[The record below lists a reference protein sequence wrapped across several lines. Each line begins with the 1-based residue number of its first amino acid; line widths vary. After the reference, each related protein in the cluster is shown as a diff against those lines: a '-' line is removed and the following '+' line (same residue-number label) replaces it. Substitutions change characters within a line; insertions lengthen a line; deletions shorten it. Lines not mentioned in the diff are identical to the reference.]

1 MAYIYAYY
9 GFDMAAIK
17 DVESLLSSAG
27 QDVVFKHA
35 GSMVSAISVRM
46 TAKKP
51 TVMGIILN
59 ESEYASIESKYV
71 DFEDK
76 IKAKVKVLHSFDELK
91 DYMED
96 ELEVS
101 LDAPQEVDETPVNTT
116 SEFVSNDFGAG
127 TVETVAPKSQQNS
140 TSHDFSTGSVD
151 TSVSGAEEKPIL
163 NQFQNEKSFFLGEK
177 KLFSETT
184 DLNTV
189 ETITPSSV
197 PIDEPEKH
205 EAETV
210 SFTDQ
215 PKELFTSNVEKPHKV
230 ESMFDD
236 DLDAELEDL
245 RKQNDELTHQLES
258 ARQELTRLEKV
269 KDDFNESV
277 QVSEDLRDRISQ
289 LTADK
294 FNLEQQLREAQ
305 SGRLELPAID
315 VPSNVNFY
323 VSASSLSLVK
333 AYDYLLREKPTT
345 TLIDLS
351 RESYVD
357 MLVQLNHPNRVTK
370 WLLEGINIRTLTS
383 SYSQREIQPATGLNI
398 VSSPNALIPED
409 AFKRAD
415 WDSILNQLKDTYS
428 EYNIFLGVATHQGVP
443 EMLDRLNS
451 PVKVLRQ
458 NNPADKRSFNLISL
472 SHDNIEE
479 VVI

>member
-1 MAYIYAYY
+1 MAYVYAYY

-17 DVESLLSSAG
+17 DVESLLNSAG

-59 ESEYASIESKYV
+59 ESEYASIESKYI

-76 IKAKVKVLHSFDELK
+76 IKTKVKVLHSFDELK
-91 DYMED
+91 AYMED
-96 ELEVS
+96 ELEVP
-101 LDAPQEVDETPVNTT
+101 LDAPTEDEVPSEPVL
-116 SEFVSNDFGAG
+116 NDFGAG
-127 TVETVAPKSQQNS
+127 SVKTVTPSSPQNQTSNDFQTSEVETQENS
-140 TSHDFSTGSVD
+140 VPNAFR
-151 TSVSGAEEKPIL
+151 EERVL
-163 NQFQNEKSFFLGEK
+163 ELGEKSFFAR
-177 KLFSETT
+177 TT
-184 DLNTV
+184 NSNTV
-189 ETITPSSV
+189 ETSTPSSV
-197 PIDEPEKH
+197 PIGEPEAQP
-205 EAETV
+205 EADVV

-215 PKELFTSNVEKPHKV
+215 PKEPFTLNVEKPHKV

-245 RKQNDELTHQLES
+245 KRQNDELTHKLES
-258 ARQELTRLEKV
+258 AKQELARLEKV
-269 KDDFNESV
+269 RSDFNESV

-289 LTADK
+289 LTTDK
-294 FNLEQQLREAQ
+294 FDLEQQLREAQ

-315 VPSNVNFY
+315 VPANVNFY

-351 RESYVD
+351 RESYLD

-415 WDSILNQLKDTYS
+415 WDFILKQLQETYS
-428 EYNIFLGVATHQGVP
+428 EYNIFLGVATHQGIP

>member
-1 MAYIYAYY
+1 MAYVYAYY

-17 DVESLLSSAG
+17 DVESLLNSAG

-59 ESEYASIESKYV
+59 ESEYASIESKYI

-76 IKAKVKVLHSFDELK
+76 IKTKVKVLHSFDELK
-91 DYMED
+91 AYMED
-96 ELEVS
+96 ELEVP
-101 LDAPQEVDETPVNTT
+101 LDAPTEDEVPSEPVL
-116 SEFVSNDFGAG
+116 NDFGAG
-127 TVETVAPKSQQNS
+127 SVKTVTPSSLQNQTLNDFQTSEVETQESS
-140 TSHDFSTGSVD
+140 TLNAFQG
-151 TSVSGAEEKPIL
+151 EKKL
-163 NQFQNEKSFFLGEK
+163 SLGEKSFFTRT
-177 KLFSETT
+177 FDS
-184 DLNTV
+184 NIV
-189 ETITPSSV
+189 ETIIPSSV
-197 PIDEPEKH
+197 SVEEPGAQP

-210 SFTDQ
+210 SFAEQ
-215 PKELFTSNVEKPHKV
+215 PKEPFTLNVEKTHKV

-245 RKQNDELTHQLES
+245 KCQNDELTHKLEF
-258 ARQELTRLEKV
+258 AKQELARLEKV

-289 LTADK
+289 LTTDK
-294 FNLEQQLREAQ
+294 FDLEQQLREAQ

-351 RESYVD
+351 RESYLD

-370 WLLEGINIRTLTS
+370 WLLEGINIRTLNS

-415 WDSILNQLKDTYS
+415 WDSILKQLQETYS

>member
-1 MAYIYAYY
+1 MAYVYAYY

-17 DVESLLSSAG
+17 DVESLLNSAG

-59 ESEYASIESKYV
+59 ESEYASIESKYI

-76 IKAKVKVLHSFDELK
+76 IKTKVKVLHSFDELK
-91 DYMED
+91 AYMED
-96 ELEVS
+96 ELEVP
-101 LDAPQEVDETPVNTT
+101 LDAPTEDGVPSEPVL
-116 SEFVSNDFGAG
+116 NDFGAG
-127 TVETVAPKSQQNS
+127 SVKTVTQSSQQNQTLNDFQ
-140 TSHDFSTGSVD
+140 TSE
-151 TSVSGAEEKPIL
+151 AEAQESSIP
-163 NQFQNEKSFFLGEK
+163 NAFQDERALVLGEK
-177 KLFSETT
+177 EFFARTT
-184 DLNTV
+184 NSNTV
-189 ETITPSSV
+189 ETIIPSSA
-197 PIDEPEKH
+197 PIEEPEEL
-205 EAETV
+205 EAQSV
-210 SFTDQ
+210 SFANQ
-215 PKELFTSNVEKPHKV
+215 PKEPFTLNAEKPHKV

-245 RKQNDELTHQLES
+245 KRQNDELTHKLES
-258 ARQELTRLEKV
+258 AKQELARLEKV
-269 KDDFNESV
+269 KDNFNESV

-289 LTADK
+289 LTGEK

-315 VPSNVNFY
+315 VPANVNFY

-333 AYDYLLREKPTT
+333 AYDYLLRERPTT

-351 RESYVD
+351 RESYLD

-415 WDSILNQLKDTYS
+415 WDFILKQLQETYS

>member
-1 MAYIYAYY
+1 MAYVYAYY

-17 DVESLLSSAG
+17 DVESLLNSAG

-59 ESEYASIESKYV
+59 ESEYASIESKYI

-76 IKAKVKVLHSFDELK
+76 IKTKVKVLHSFDELK
-91 DYMED
+91 AYMED
-96 ELEVS
+96 ELEVP
-101 LDAPQEVDETPVNTT
+101 LDAPPEDEVSSGPVLNDFGVGSVKTVTPSSLQNQT
-116 SEFVSNDFGAG
+116 SNDFQ
-127 TVETVAPKSQQNS
+127 TSEVETQENS
-140 TSHDFSTGSVD
+140 VPNAFR
-151 TSVSGAEEKPIL
+151 EERVL
-163 NQFQNEKSFFLGEK
+163 ELGEKSFFAR
-177 KLFSETT
+177 TT
-184 DLNTV
+184 NSNIV
-189 ETITPSSV
+189 ETSTPSSV
-197 PIDEPEKH
+197 PIEEPEEH
-205 EAETV
+205 EAESV
-210 SFTDQ
+210 SFADQ
-215 PKELFTSNVEKPHKV
+215 PKEPFTLNVEKPHKV

-245 RKQNDELTHQLES
+245 KRQNDELTHKLES
-258 ARQELTRLEKV
+258 AKQELARLEKV
-269 KDDFNESV
+269 RSDFNESV

-289 LTADK
+289 LTTDK
-294 FNLEQQLREAQ
+294 FDLEQQLREAQ

-315 VPSNVNFY
+315 VPANVNFY

-351 RESYVD
+351 RESYLD

-415 WDSILNQLKDTYS
+415 WDFILKQLQETYS

-443 EMLDRLNS
+443 EMFDRLNS

>member
-1 MAYIYAYY
+1 MAYVYAYY

-59 ESEYASIESKYV
+59 ESEYASIESKYI

-76 IKAKVKVLHSFDELK
+76 IKTKVKVLHSFDELK
-91 DYMED
+91 AYMED
-96 ELEVS
+96 ELEVP
-101 LDAPQEVDETPVNTT
+101 LDATTEDEVLSEPVL
-116 SEFVSNDFGAG
+116 NDFGAG
-127 TVETVAPKSQQNS
+127 TVKTLTLSSQQNQ
-140 TSHDFSTGSVD
+140 TSNDFQTSEAEAQESSVLNAYQ
-151 TSVSGAEEKPIL
+151 GEKKL
-163 NQFQNEKSFFLGEK
+163 VLGEKSFFTRT
-177 KLFSETT
+177 FDS
-184 DLNTV
+184 NTV

-197 PIDEPEKH
+197 SIEEPEEL
-205 EAETV
+205 EAQSV

-215 PKELFTSNVEKPHKV
+215 PKEPFTLNAEKPHKV

-245 RKQNDELTHQLES
+245 KRQNDELTHKLES
-258 ARQELTRLEKV
+258 AKQELARLEKV
-269 KDDFNESV
+269 KSDFNESV

-289 LTADK
+289 LTTDK
-294 FNLEQQLREAQ
+294 FDLEQQLREAQ

-351 RESYVD
+351 RESYLD

-370 WLLEGINIRTLTS
+370 WLLEGINIRTLNS

-415 WDSILNQLKDTYS
+415 WDSILKQLQETYS

>member
-1 MAYIYAYY
+1 MAYVYAYY

-17 DVESLLSSAG
+17 DVESLLNSAG

-59 ESEYASIESKYV
+59 ESEYASIESKYI

-76 IKAKVKVLHSFDELK
+76 IKTKVKVLHSFDELK
-91 DYMED
+91 AYMED
-96 ELEVS
+96 ELEVP
-101 LDAPQEVDETPVNTT
+101 LDAPTEDEVPSEPVLNDFGEGTVKTVTPSSQQNQN
-116 SEFVSNDFGAG
+116 SNDF
-127 TVETVAPKSQQNS
+127 Q
-140 TSHDFSTGSVD
+140 TSEAEDQESSVLNAYQ
-151 TSVSGAEEKPIL
+151 GEKKL
-163 NQFQNEKSFFLGEK
+163 VLGEKSFFTRT
-177 KLFSETT
+177 FDS
-184 DLNTV
+184 NTV

-197 PIDEPEKH
+197 PTEEPE
-205 EAETV
+205 ELEPESV
-210 SFTDQ
+210 SFAEQ
-215 PKELFTSNVEKPHKV
+215 PKEPFTLNAEKPHKV

-245 RKQNDELTHQLES
+245 KRQNDELTHKLES
-258 ARQELTRLEKV
+258 AKQELARLEKV
-269 KDDFNESV
+269 RSDFNESV

-289 LTADK
+289 LTTDK
-294 FNLEQQLREAQ
+294 FDLEQQLREAQ

-351 RESYVD
+351 RESYLD

-370 WLLEGINIRTLTS
+370 WLLEGINIRTLNS

-415 WDSILNQLKDTYS
+415 WDSILKQLQETYS

-451 PVKVLRQ
+451 PVRVLRQ

>member
-1 MAYIYAYY
+1 MAYVYAYY

-59 ESEYASIESKYV
+59 ESEYASIESKYI

-76 IKAKVKVLHSFDELK
+76 IKTKVKVLHSFDELK
-91 DYMED
+91 AYMED
-96 ELEVS
+96 ELEVP
-101 LDAPQEVDETPVNTT
+101 LDALTEDEVPSEPVL
-116 SEFVSNDFGAG
+116 NDFGAV
-127 TVETVAPKSQQNS
+127 TVKTVTPTSQQNQS
-140 TSHDFSTGSVD
+140 LNDFQTSE
-151 TSVSGAEEKPIL
+151 AEDQESPTLNAYQGEKKL
-163 NQFQNEKSFFLGEK
+163 VLGEKSFFTRT
-177 KLFSETT
+177 FDS
-184 DLNTV
+184 NTV
-189 ETITPSSV
+189 ETTTPSSV
-197 PIDEPEKH
+197 PIEEPEAQH

-210 SFTDQ
+210 SFAEQ
-215 PKELFTSNVEKPHKV
+215 PKGPFTLNVEKPHKV

-245 RKQNDELTHQLES
+245 KRQNDELTHKLES
-258 ARQELTRLEKV
+258 AKQDLARLEKV

-289 LTADK
+289 LTTDK
-294 FNLEQQLREAQ
+294 FDLEQQLREAQ

-351 RESYVD
+351 RESYLD

-370 WLLEGINIRTLTS
+370 WLLEGINIRTLNS
-383 SYSQREIQPATGLNI
+383 RYSQREIQPATGLNI

-415 WDSILNQLKDTYS
+415 WDSILNQLQETYS
-428 EYNIFLGVATHQGVP
+428 EYNVFLGVATHQGVP

>member
-1 MAYIYAYY
+1 MAYVYAYY

-59 ESEYASIESKYV
+59 ESEYASIESKYI

-76 IKAKVKVLHSFDELK
+76 IKTKVKVLHSFDELK
-91 DYMED
+91 AYMED
-96 ELEVS
+96 ELEVP
-101 LDAPQEVDETPVNTT
+101 LDAPTEDEVLSEPVL
-116 SEFVSNDFGAG
+116 NDFGAG
-127 TVETVAPKSQQNS
+127 TVKTVTPSSQQNQ
-140 TSHDFSTGSVD
+140 TSNDFQTSEAEDQESSVLNAYQ
-151 TSVSGAEEKPIL
+151 GEKKL
-163 NQFQNEKSFFLGEK
+163 VLGEKSFFTRT
-177 KLFSETT
+177 FDS
-184 DLNTV
+184 NTV

-197 PIDEPEKH
+197 STEEPEEL
-205 EAETV
+205 EAQSV
-210 SFTDQ
+210 SFADQ
-215 PKELFTSNVEKPHKV
+215 PKEPFTLNAEKPHKV

-245 RKQNDELTHQLES
+245 KRQNDELTHKLES
-258 ARQELTRLEKV
+258 AKQELARLEKV
-269 KDDFNESV
+269 RSDFNESV

-289 LTADK
+289 LTTDK
-294 FNLEQQLREAQ
+294 FDLEQQLREAQ

-315 VPSNVNFY
+315 VPANVNFY

-351 RESYVD
+351 RESYLD

-370 WLLEGINIRTLTS
+370 WLLEGINIRTLNS

-409 AFKRAD
+409 ALKRAD
-415 WDSILNQLKDTYS
+415 WDSILKQLQETYS

>member
-1 MAYIYAYY
+1 MAYVYAYY

-17 DVESLLSSAG
+17 DVESLLNSAG

-59 ESEYASIESKYV
+59 ESEYASIESKYI

-76 IKAKVKVLHSFDELK
+76 IKTKVKVLHSFDELK
-91 DYMED
+91 AYMED
-96 ELEVS
+96 ELEVP
-101 LDAPQEVDETPVNTT
+101 LDAPPEDEVSSEPVL
-116 SEFVSNDFGAG
+116 NDFGAG
-127 TVETVAPKSQQNS
+127 SVKTVTPTSQQNHVS
-140 TSHDFSTGSVD
+140 NDFQTSEIQIQESSESNSV
-151 TSVSGAEEKPIL
+151 L
-163 NQFQNEKSFFLGEK
+163 NKFHNQKVHIIGEKSFLGEI
-177 KLFSETT
+177 T
-184 DLNTV
+184 DANTV

-197 PIDEPEKH
+197 SVEEPK
-205 EAETV
+205 ADVV
-210 SFTDQ
+210 SFTEQ
-215 PKELFTSNVEKPHKV
+215 PKEPFTLDTEKPHKV

-245 RKQNDELTHQLES
+245 KRQNDELTHKLES
-258 ARQELTRLEKV
+258 AKQELARLEKV
-269 KDDFNESV
+269 RSDFNESV

-289 LTADK
+289 LTTDK
-294 FNLEQQLREAQ
+294 FDLEQQLREAQ
-305 SGRLELPAID
+305 SGRLDLPSID
-315 VPSNVNFY
+315 VPPNVNFY

-333 AYDYLLREKPTT
+333 AYDYLLRERPTT

-351 RESYVD
+351 RESYLD

-415 WDSILNQLKDTYS
+415 WDSILKQLQETYS

>member
-1 MAYIYAYY
+1 MAYVYAYY

-59 ESEYASIESKYV
+59 ESEYASIESKYI

-76 IKAKVKVLHSFDELK
+76 IKTKVKVLHSFDELK
-91 DYMED
+91 AYMED
-96 ELEVS
+96 ELEVP
-101 LDAPQEVDETPVNTT
+101 LDAPTEEEVS
-116 SEFVSNDFGAG
+116 SEPMLNDFGAG
-127 TVETVAPKSQQNS
+127 IVKTVTPSSQQNQ
-140 TSHDFSTGSVD
+140 TSNDFQ
-151 TSVSGAEEKPIL
+151 TSEAEAQDISISNAYQGEKKL
-163 NQFQNEKSFFLGEK
+163 VLGEKSFFTRT
-177 KLFSETT
+177 FDS
-184 DLNTV
+184 NTV

-197 PIDEPEKH
+197 STEEPE
-205 EAETV
+205 ELGAQSV
-210 SFTDQ
+210 SFADQ
-215 PKELFTSNVEKPHKV
+215 PKELFTLNAEKPHKV

-245 RKQNDELTHQLES
+245 KRQNDELTHKLES
-258 ARQELTRLEKV
+258 AKQELARLEKV
-269 KDDFNESV
+269 RSDFNESV

-289 LTADK
+289 LTTDK
-294 FNLEQQLREAQ
+294 FDLEQQLREAQ

-351 RESYVD
+351 RESYLD

-370 WLLEGINIRTLTS
+370 WLLEGINIRTLNS

-415 WDSILNQLKDTYS
+415 WDSILKQLQETYS

>member
-1 MAYIYAYY
+1 MAYVYAYY

-17 DVESLLSSAG
+17 DVESLLNSAG

-59 ESEYASIESKYV
+59 ESEYASIESKYI

-76 IKAKVKVLHSFDELK
+76 IKTKVKVLHSFDELK
-91 DYMED
+91 AYMED
-96 ELEVS
+96 ELEVP
-101 LDAPQEVDETPVNTT
+101 LDAPTEDEVP
-116 SEFVSNDFGAG
+116 SEPISNDFGAG
-127 TVETVAPKSQQNS
+127 TVKTVTPASQQNQ
-140 TSHDFSTGSVD
+140 TSNGFQ
-151 TSVSGAEEKPIL
+151 TSEVETQESPVLDAYQGEKKL
-163 NQFQNEKSFFLGEK
+163 VLGEKSFFTRT
-177 KLFSETT
+177 FDS
-184 DLNTV
+184 NTV
-189 ETITPSSV
+189 ETIVPSSA
-197 PIDEPEKH
+197 PIEEPEEY

-210 SFTDQ
+210 SFANQ
-215 PKELFTSNVEKPHKV
+215 PKEPFTLNVEKPHKV

-245 RKQNDELTHQLES
+245 KRQNDELTHKLES
-258 ARQELTRLEKV
+258 AKQEIARLEKV
-269 KDDFNESV
+269 RSDFNESV

-289 LTADK
+289 LTTDK
-294 FNLEQQLREAQ
+294 FDLEQQLREAQ

-315 VPSNVNFY
+315 VPANVNFY

-351 RESYVD
+351 RESYLD

-370 WLLEGINIRTLTS
+370 WLLEGINIRTLNS

-415 WDSILNQLKDTYS
+415 WDSILNQLQETYS

>member
-1 MAYIYAYY
+1 MAYVYAYY

-51 TVMGIILN
+51 SVMGIILN
-59 ESEYASIESKYV
+59 ESEYASIESKYI

-76 IKAKVKVLHSFDELK
+76 IKTKVKVLHSFDELK
-91 DYMED
+91 AYMED
-96 ELEVS
+96 ELEVP
-101 LDAPQEVDETPVNTT
+101 LDAPTEEEVSSEPVL
-116 SEFVSNDFGAG
+116 NDFGAG
-127 TVETVAPKSQQNS
+127 TVKTVTPSSQQNQ
-140 TSHDFSTGSVD
+140 TSNDFQTSEAEDQESSVLNAYQ
-151 TSVSGAEEKPIL
+151 GEKKLVIG
-163 NQFQNEKSFFLGEK
+163 EKSFFTRT
-177 KLFSETT
+177 FDS
-184 DLNTV
+184 NTV
-189 ETITPSSV
+189 ETIIPSSV
-197 PIDEPEKH
+197 PVEEPEAQP

-210 SFTDQ
+210 SFADQ
-215 PKELFTSNVEKPHKV
+215 PKEPFNLNVEKPHKV

-245 RKQNDELTHQLES
+245 KRQNDELTHKLES
-258 ARQELTRLEKV
+258 AKQELARLEKV
-269 KDDFNESV
+269 RSDFNESV

-289 LTADK
+289 LTTDK
-294 FNLEQQLREAQ
+294 FDLEQQLREAQ

-315 VPSNVNFY
+315 VPANVNFY

-351 RESYVD
+351 RESYLD

-370 WLLEGINIRTLTS
+370 WLLEGINIRTLNS

-415 WDSILNQLKDTYS
+415 WDSILNQLQETYS

>member
-1 MAYIYAYY
+1 MAYVYAYY

-17 DVESLLSSAG
+17 DVESLLNSAG

-59 ESEYASIESKYV
+59 ESEYASIESKYI

-76 IKAKVKVLHSFDELK
+76 IKTKVKVLHSFDELK
-91 DYMED
+91 AYMED
-96 ELEVS
+96 ELEVP
-101 LDAPQEVDETPVNTT
+101 LDVPQEVDETPTQS
-116 SEFVSNDFGAG
+116 SEVLVETKVQESESSPVLNDFKG
-127 TVETVAPKSQQNS
+127 ER
-140 TSHDFSTGSVD
+140 
-151 TSVSGAEEKPIL
+151 EYL
-163 NQFQNEKSFFLGEK
+163 LGEIPV
-177 KLFSETT
+177 FSKTF
-184 DLNTV
+184 DSNTV
-189 ETITPSSV
+189 ETIVPSSV
-197 PIDEPEKH
+197 PIKETEAQPE
-205 EAETV
+205 ADVV

-215 PKELFTSNVEKPHKV
+215 PKEPFTLNAEKPHKV

-245 RKQNDELTHQLES
+245 KRQNDELTHKLE
-258 ARQELTRLEKV
+258 AAKNELVSLKGIRR
-269 KDDFNESV
+269 DFEESV
-277 QVSEDLRDRISQ
+277 QVSDDLRERISQ
-289 LTADK
+289 LTAEK
-294 FNLEQQLREAQ
+294 LEVEQQLREAQ
-305 SGRLELPAID
+305 SGRLDLPSID
-315 VPSNVNFY
+315 VPPNVNFY

-333 AYDYLLREKPTT
+333 AYDYLLRERPTT

-351 RESYVD
+351 RESYLD

-415 WDSILNQLKDTYS
+415 WDFILKQLQETYS

>member
-1 MAYIYAYY
+1 MAYVYAYY

-17 DVESLLSSAG
+17 DVESLLNSAG

-59 ESEYASIESKYV
+59 ESEYASIESKYI

-76 IKAKVKVLHSFDELK
+76 IKTKVKVLHSFDELK
-91 DYMED
+91 AYMED
-96 ELEVS
+96 ELEVP
-101 LDAPQEVDETPVNTT
+101 LDAPTEDEVPSEPVLD
-116 SEFVSNDFGAG
+116 DFDAS
-127 TVETVAPKSQQNS
+127 TVETVTPSSQQNQ
-140 TSHDFSTGSVD
+140 TSNDFQTSEAEAQESSVLN
-151 TSVSGAEEKPIL
+151 SYQGEKKL
-163 NQFQNEKSFFLGEK
+163 VLGEKSFFTRT
-177 KLFSETT
+177 FDS
-184 DLNTV
+184 NTV

-197 PIDEPEKH
+197 STEEPE
-205 EAETV
+205 ELGAQSV
-210 SFTDQ
+210 SFADR
-215 PKELFTSNVEKPHKV
+215 PKEPFTLNAEKTHKV

-245 RKQNDELTHQLES
+245 KRQNDELIHKLES
-258 ARQELTRLEKV
+258 AKQELARLEKV

-289 LTADK
+289 LTTDK
-294 FNLEQQLREAQ
+294 FDLEQQLREAQ

-315 VPSNVNFY
+315 VPTNVNFY

-351 RESYVD
+351 RESYLD

-370 WLLEGINIRTLTS
+370 WLLEGINIRTLNS

-415 WDSILNQLKDTYS
+415 WDSILNQLQETYS

>member
-1 MAYIYAYY
+1 MAYVYAYY

-17 DVESLLSSAG
+17 DVESLLNSAG

-59 ESEYASIESKYV
+59 ESEYASIESKYI

-76 IKAKVKVLHSFDELK
+76 IKTKVKVLHSFDELK
-91 DYMED
+91 AYMED
-96 ELEVS
+96 ELEVP
-101 LDAPQEVDETPVNTT
+101 LDAPTEDEVP
-116 SEFVSNDFGAG
+116 SEPILNDFGAG
-127 TVETVAPKSQQNS
+127 AVKTVTPSSQQNS
-140 TSHDFSTGSVD
+140 TD
-151 TSVSGAEEKPIL
+151 TAISGTEEKPIL
-163 NQFQNEKSFFLGEK
+163 NQFQHEKAFFFGEK

-197 PIDEPEKH
+197 PIEEPEKH

-210 SFTDQ
+210 SFAEQ
-215 PKELFTSNVEKPHKV
+215 PKELFTLNAEKSHKV

-245 RKQNDELTHQLES
+245 KRQNDELTHKLES
-258 ARQELTRLEKV
+258 AKQELARLEKV
-269 KDDFNESV
+269 KDNFNESV

-289 LTADK
+289 LTTDK
-294 FNLEQQLREAQ
+294 FDLEQQLREAQ

-315 VPSNVNFY
+315 VPANVNFY

-351 RESYVD
+351 RESYLD

-370 WLLEGINIRTLTS
+370 WLLEGINIRTLNS

-415 WDSILNQLKDTYS
+415 WDFILNQLQETYS

>member
-1 MAYIYAYY
+1 MAYVYAYY

-17 DVESLLSSAG
+17 DVESLLNSAG

-59 ESEYASIESKYV
+59 ESEYASIESKYI

-76 IKAKVKVLHSFDELK
+76 IKTKVKVLHSFDELK
-91 DYMED
+91 AYMED
-96 ELEVS
+96 ELEVP
-101 LDAPQEVDETPVNTT
+101 LDAPTENEVP
-116 SEFVSNDFGAG
+116 SEPILNDFGAG
-127 TVETVAPKSQQNS
+127 AVKTVTPASPQNQ
-140 TSHDFSTGSVD
+140 TSNGFQTSEAEAQESSVLNAFQD
-151 TSVSGAEEKPIL
+151 EGAL
-163 NQFQNEKSFFLGEK
+163 VLGEKSFFTRT
-177 KLFSETT
+177 FDS
-184 DLNTV
+184 NTV

-197 PIDEPEKH
+197 STEGPE
-205 EAETV
+205 ELGAQSV
-210 SFTDQ
+210 SFADR
-215 PKELFTSNVEKPHKV
+215 PKEPFTLNAEKPHKV

-245 RKQNDELTHQLES
+245 KRQNDELTHKLES
-258 ARQELTRLEKV
+258 AKQEFARLEKV
-269 KDDFNESV
+269 RSDFNESV

-289 LTADK
+289 LTTDK
-294 FNLEQQLREAQ
+294 FDLEQQLREAQ

-315 VPSNVNFY
+315 VPANVNFY

-351 RESYVD
+351 RESYLD

-370 WLLEGINIRTLTS
+370 WLLEGINIRTLNS
-383 SYSQREIQPATGLNI
+383 SYAQREIQPATGLNI

-415 WDSILNQLKDTYS
+415 WDSILNQLQETYS